1 MATLTPSANGMLGSI
16 TLTKQTGTLLTLA
29 TDDTYV
35 DDDIQFTIGV
45 QSGAGAA
52 GSASADANVESTDDS
67 SVGGTNVYSAIGTK
81 QSTEPTSGYYI
92 RIGASATGNSQIT
105 TAGWLD
111 AGSLQAASA
120 TATVFYPVDAAQATL
135 TGTNT
140 VTPSAS
146 VTGSNV
152 TLSNTNNGISVTATG
167 GGTAR
172 AAVSGAVS
180 GSGFALAG
188 DSLGNANIDASSA
201 TTTAQTYIS
210 GVTIEAPAS
219 GTRSF
224 SVTVPN
230 GNSTVTFTFTV
241 DSNGNVVIN

>member
-1 MATLTPSANGMLGSI
+1 MATLTPSANGMLGTI
-16 TLTKQTGTLLTLA
+16 TLTKKTGTLLTLA

-52 GSASADANVESTDDS
+52 GSASADASVEPTDDS

-105 TAGWLD
+105 TPGWLD
-111 AGSLQAASA
+111 AGNLQAASA
-120 TATVFYPVDAAQATL
+120 TATVFYPVDEAQATL

-172 AAVSGAVS
+172 AAVSGSVS
-180 GSGFALAG
+180 SSGFAMSG

-201 TTTAQTYIS
+201 TTTAQSYIS
-210 GVTIEAPAS
+210 GVTLEAPAS

-241 DSNGNVVIN
+241 DSNGNVVVN